1 MFKLIQLEIF
11 STDIIV
17 SIGQTDD
24 ELYDELKHRFTKEEF
39 ESSYMSSLD
48 RRSDACFVVKDGFP
62 VIRFFDKNPDAGLI
76 AHECF
81 HATCFILESKKIA
94 LCNETEEVY
103 AYLLQYLV
111 NKIIKKCKI

>member
-1 MFKLIQLEIF
+1 MFKIVRVEIF
-11 STDIIV
+11 TTDLVV

-48 RRSDACFVVKDGFP
+48 RISDACFVVKDGFP
-62 VIRFFDKNPDAGLI
+62 IIRFFDKNPDAGLI

-81 HATCFILESKKIA
+81 HAVYSILESKKIP
-94 LCNETEEVY
+94 LCYETEEVY
-103 AYLLQYLV
+103 AYLIQYLV
-111 NKIIKKCKI
+111 NKII